1 MKSLLSILFEILVS
15 FVMACGLICWI
26 YLIADV
32 AATHV
37 LRQHEATHHSHPEV
51 AKPPVKA

>member
-1 MKSLLSILFEILVS
+1 MKSVLSLTFEFLLS

-37 LRQHEATHHSHPEV
+37 LRQHEATHQSQPEL
-51 AKPPVKA
+51 AKPPVRT